1 MKRIRIITISVVLTL
16 ITLISVFPSSAKKLT
31 SIKMN
36 YDYHYGI
43 DVSTWNRNIN
53 IDKIKKSNVE
63 FAIIRIGYYKSDG
76 GHLDVRFKEN
86 VKKCAKNGIEF
97 GVYVY
102 SYVYSKS
109 ANLKCAKWVHK
120 NLKAMGNYCK
130 NVNTIPV
137 AYDIEDKAQSKA
149 VSKHKISRKYLFDS
163 VCKFCNK
170 IKSYGY
176 PPVVYSFQGFFKSY
190 LNITKLQ
197 KKGYK
202 IWYAQWPYFNH
213 LNTTVKKMMYNGT
226 YADIWQFSDALT
238 IGGKVFDTN
247 VCYDDFYDYSKED
260 SNIKIEGLS
269 NIYSL
274 GNSASK
280 KPSFKVYNGS
290 KLLKKDTD
298 YKLIY
303 FKNNRAGKAK
313 IKIIVYKNNSYYTT
327 KTVFFD
333 LKPRI
338 PQNIK
343 TKSYKNK
350 ISFSW
355 TKSKGASYYEIFEL
369 DENDGTYNQ
378 IDKVKSNSYINY
390 DLEPG
395 SNVSMKIRAVY
406 NRNGKK
412 YSSAFKSFSAK
423 TKG

>member
-1 MKRIRIITISVVLTL
+1 MKRIRIITIALVLTL

-36 YDYHYGI
+36 YDYHYGL

-130 NVNTIPV
+130 NVKTIPV
-137 AYDIEDKAQSKA
+137 AYDIEDKAQIKA
-149 VSKHKISRKYLFDS
+149 VSKHKISRKYLFNS
-163 VCKFCNK
+163 VCKFCDK

-176 PPVVYSFQGFFKSY
+176 PPVVYSFQGFFKGY

-197 KKGYK
+197 NKGYK
-202 IWYAQWPYFNH
+202 IWYAQWPHFYH

-260 SNIKIEGLS
+260 SDIKIEGLS
-269 NIYSL
+269 NIYNL

-280 KPSFKVYNGS
+280 KPSFKVYNGT
-290 KLLKKDTD
+290 KLLKKDKD

-313 IKIIVYKNNSYYTT
+313 IKVIVYKNNSYYTT
-327 KTVFFD
+327 KTLFFD

-338 PQNIK
+338 PQNVK

-350 ISFSW
+350 ISLSW
-355 TKSKGASYYEIFEL
+355 TKSKGANYYEIFEL

-378 IDKVKSNSYINY
+378 IDKITSNSYINY
-390 DLEPG
+390 DLEPN
-395 SNVSMKIRAVY
+395 STVKMKVRAVY
-406 NRNGKK
+406 KKNGKK
-412 YSSAFKSFSAK
+412 YSSSFKNISVK
-423 TKG
+423 TKS